1 MRRRTA
7 ARILRADLRGASV
20 TWTRVV
26 LAALPT
32 MVADIVR
39 ESLAPHFD
47 LQVVAEVDSRTALSR
62 LLATTSAEVVIAG
75 LANGESPDEFASLLR
90 VHPDLTV
97 LAITLD
103 GHTAYHCTMRMVV
116 GVISEVSLQQL
127 LDALRAREGVHRD
140 LHLIS
145 FQWPIA
151 GPIAQPDN

>member
-1 MRRRTA
+1 VA
-7 ARILRADLRGASV
+7 
-20 TWTRVV
+20 WTRVV

-47 LQVVAEVDSRTALSR
+47 LDVVAEVDTRPALNR
-62 LLATTSAEVVIAG
+62 LLTTTAAEVAIVG
-75 LANGESPDEFASLLR
+75 LAEGESPDEFAPLLR

-116 GVISEVSLQQL
+116 GVMSEVSLQQL

-151 GPIAQPDN
+151 GPTAQTDN

>member
-1 MRRRTA
+1 
-7 ARILRADLRGASV
+7 
-20 TWTRVV
+20 
-26 LAALPT
+26 
-32 MVADIVR
+32 MVSDIVR

-47 LQVVAEVDSRTALSR
+47 LQVVAEVDSRPALSR
-62 LLATTSAEVVIAG
+62 LLTTTSAEVAIVG
-75 LANGESPDEFASLLR
+75 LAAGETPEEFAPLLR

-103 GHTAYHCTMRMVV
+103 GHTAYHCSMRMVV
-116 GVISEVSLQQL
+116 GVITEVSLQQL

-151 GPIAQPDN
+151 GPTSQPDN

>member
-1 MRRRTA
+1 MRCRGA
-7 ARILRADLRGASV
+7 ARILRADLRGAPV

-47 LQVVAEVDSRTALSR
+47 LQVVAAVDSRAALRR
-62 LLATTSAEVVIAG
+62 LLATTPAEVVIVG
-75 LANGESPDEFASLLR
+75 LANGESPDEFAPLLR

-103 GHTAYHCTMRMVV
+103 GHAAYHCTMRMVV
-116 GVISEVSLQQL
+116 GVITEVSLQQL

-151 GPIAQPDN
+151 GPTTQPDN